1 MDFATKE
8 LLKGYKDQN
17 REIIKRNSKLNE
29 RISVLEG
36 VIQGLRQ
43 DIVHFRIKTAM
54 AKKTTTQK
62 DNPVISKKKKGV
74 LRSKDNETQ
83 ADSLQ
88 KLLSST
94 RRKTKP
100 ISYVLPSTKSK
111 LRKGDPFTFGNE

>member
-1 MDFATKE
+1 MDSATKE

-43 DIVHFRIKTAM
+43 DIVHFRIKKAL

-62 DNPVISKKKKGV
+62 DNSVTSKKKKGV

-88 KLLSST
+88 KLVSST